1 MLGGHTFPPPTLT
14 ENTASKS
21 EFAKL
26 VGTTHPVE
34 GMLLY
39 LLQSAEAPA
48 TSFLK
53 SGGGGVEEGGG
64 GARSTQTQGLEGRPE
79 ALSGPGVGVGR
90 WRED

>member
-53 SGGGGVEEGGG
+53 SGGGGGGG
-64 GARSTQTQGLEGRPE
+64 GWRGGTLYSDPGFGGQT
-79 ALSGPGVGVGR
+79 
-90 WRED
+90 